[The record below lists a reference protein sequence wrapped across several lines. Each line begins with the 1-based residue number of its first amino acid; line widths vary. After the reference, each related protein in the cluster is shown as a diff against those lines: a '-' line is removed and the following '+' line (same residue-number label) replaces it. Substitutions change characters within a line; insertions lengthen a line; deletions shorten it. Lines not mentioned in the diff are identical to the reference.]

1 MKKLFSFFAA
11 ALFATSLFAK
21 EVTISPSDITA
32 AENTEISATV
42 NGVTLEISNGTVTAE
57 QIRIFKGKTITL
69 SASSN
74 ITKIVFTCTAN
85 GTTKYGP
92 GCFNAVEG
100 YTFEADGKTGTWE
113 GEAKSVSFTAETNQ
127 VRATEIVVVLSD
139 GDTPEPPQPSLKDGY
154 YLSGTFNDW
163 AVSEDYMFVENPATP
178 GEYMIDVTLAEG
190 DELKGVIVVS
200 GAEQWVGNPKDNDNN
215 FKVDAEHAGD
225 VTIYLNPAGN
235 AAWEWTFIYIEVKE
249 TPPTPQPQG
258 GEITITPE
266 NCGWTATAGEQTGT
280 VQGVTVATTQGMASE
295 GQDPNQ
301 MRAYKGKTFT
311 VSADVNI
318 IKIVITCT
326 ASGEEKYGPG
336 CFTIPEGVGEYSYED
351 NVGTWVGKAKE
362 VVFIA
367 ATNQVRM
374 TSVVVTLEGG
384 ETPQPQPKYEDGFY
398 LVGDFTEWS
407 LDEKGDYK
415 LEANPNAEGEYM
427 LEMFL
432 VKGEQFKA
440 VEVKD
445 DEIVRW
451 YPEGDGNN
459 ITFDAAEEA
468 AVVIYFRPAGNTAWD
483 LNFFYIEVK
492 ETPEPPQPQGDE
504 LWVETFDK
512 NGTYVA
518 KKNGTYWPYANEWFT
533 GYPVSETENV
543 EGNQYTND
551 YSNVESNGVSI
562 RSKKLNGAE
571 SAVPGLYFAM
581 NKEAAK
587 NYVKFI
593 GEPLFDASDKN
604 YEYTLNFTICLP
616 ESADGGDLQE
626 MNIYMNGLGLALL
639 PKDTKLGDKLV
650 TTDVAVPLENMK
662 INDLQFDFDNTATQK
677 FISKIWITA
686 EKTGDTPQPQL
697 EDGFYLVGTMNDWTP
712 EAGMMFVPN
721 QEVEGEYV
729 AFWTGEAGAEM
740 KVVKVEGEK
749 ISTWFP
755 DGENNNFVVGD
766 ELAGQLMTIH
776 FNPAGVEGWTD
787 FGGFCNVEIQGNP
800 EPEAEFYI
808 VGGFSDWQI
817 AEDYKLILDEP
828 SGEYLLEMF
837 LTEGEELKAVAVMQG
852 IEIWYP
858 EGVGNNWKVDAAH
871 AGAVRIHFSTEEH
884 SDWEFGYAY
893 IEVLETPPSPQGGEI
908 TITPENCGWTATA
921 GEQSG
926 TVQGVTVATSQG
938 LASEGQDPN
947 QMRAYKGKTF
957 TVSADVNI
965 IKIVI
970 TCTASGEEKYGPGCF
985 TIPEGVGEYSYEDNV
1000 GTWVGKAKEVVF
1012 TAATNQVRMTSV
1024 VVTLEGGEEEKLAD
1038 GFYLAGD
1045 YNKWLPTP
1053 NDVFFLNEE
1062 VPELVEYMKHAY
1074 LNEGEGIKVVE
1085 YKNGEAANWYP
1096 DGMGNEYK
1104 VDAAHAG
1111 EVDIYFRTEYQDDW
1125 AEFGGYMYITEG
1137 QLTIITLDVEY
1148 GSAVYVNDDELGNF
1162 WQLNL
1167 YKDYDSETQ
1176 SVTYPDLYVGV
1187 TPKSATAIAGTYGAS
1202 DIYFVELDLDE
1213 NTAIEAASISD
1224 VVVTYKEDGVY
1235 HFGFD
1240 FMGNDG
1246 ISYIVD
1252 VEVPVEAWDYAT
1264 GEEIELVED
1273 ETPVVLADGYYLAGD
1288 FNKWTVSADY
1298 MFKANP
1304 EAEGEYMLDVTLA
1317 EGDELKGV
1325 IVAFGQIVQW
1335 VGNPK
1340 DGGNN
1345 FKVDAEHAGDV
1356 TIYLNP
1362 AGRSD
1367 WEWTYIYIEVHPQP
1381 EYLTCADV
1389 LEIAATMED
1398 PTADNKYV
1406 YGEEVV
1412 VRAYV
1417 QFAYD
1422 PKEQQASPARKALQQ
1437 SVWLNDDKGAKSGQ
1451 IQVYYGSVEEALAK
1465 GDYVEAKGQVVKYFK
1480 AEGNIIVELLNG
1492 EMKKVSEIV
1501 TGVDNV
1507 ETSVEVLK
1515 TIQNGQFIIIRNGQI
1530 YNAAGARIQ

>member
-1 MKKLFSFFAA
+1 
-11 ALFATSLFAK
+11 
-21 EVTISPSDITA
+21 
-32 AENTEISATV
+32 
-42 NGVTLEISNGTVTAE
+42 
-57 QIRIFKGKTITL
+57 
-69 SASSN
+69 
-74 ITKIVFTCTAN
+74 
-85 GTTKYGP
+85 
-92 GCFNAVEG
+92 
-100 YTFEADGKTGTWE
+100 
-113 GEAKSVSFTAETNQ
+113 
-127 VRATEIVVVLSD
+127 
-139 GDTPEPPQPSLKDGY
+139 
-154 YLSGTFNDW
+154 
-163 AVSEDYMFVENPATP
+163 
-178 GEYMIDVTLAEG
+178 
-190 DELKGVIVVS
+190 
-200 GAEQWVGNPKDNDNN
+200 
-215 FKVDAEHAGD
+215 
-225 VTIYLNPAGN
+225 
-235 AAWEWTFIYIEVKE
+235 
-249 TPPTPQPQG
+249 
-258 GEITITPE
+258 
-266 NCGWTATAGEQTGT
+266 
-280 VQGVTVATTQGMASE
+280 
-295 GQDPNQ
+295 
-301 MRAYKGKTFT
+301 
-311 VSADVNI
+311 
-318 IKIVITCT
+318 
-326 ASGEEKYGPG
+326 
-336 CFTIPEGVGEYSYED
+336 
-351 NVGTWVGKAKE
+351 
-362 VVFIA
+362 
-367 ATNQVRM
+367 
-374 TSVVVTLEGG
+374 
-384 ETPQPQPKYEDGFY
+384 
-398 LVGDFTEWS
+398 
-407 LDEKGDYK
+407 
-415 LEANPNAEGEYM
+415 
-427 LEMFL
+427 
-432 VKGEQFKA
+432 
-440 VEVKD
+440 
-445 DEIVRW
+445 
-451 YPEGDGNN
+451 
-459 ITFDAAEEA
+459 
-468 AVVIYFRPAGNTAWD
+468 
-483 LNFFYIEVK
+483 
-492 ETPEPPQPQGDE
+492 
-504 LWVETFDK
+504 
-512 NGTYVA
+512 
-518 KKNGTYWPYANEWFT
+518 
-533 GYPVSETENV
+533 
-543 EGNQYTND
+543 
-551 YSNVESNGVSI
+551 
-562 RSKKLNGAE
+562 
-571 SAVPGLYFAM
+571 
-581 NKEAAK
+581 
-587 NYVKFI
+587 
-593 GEPLFDASDKN
+593 
-604 YEYTLNFTICLP
+604 
-616 ESADGGDLQE
+616 
-626 MNIYMNGLGLALL
+626 
-639 PKDTKLGDKLV
+639 
-650 TTDVAVPLENMK
+650 
-662 INDLQFDFDNTATQK
+662 
-677 FISKIWITA
+677 
-686 EKTGDTPQPQL
+686 
-697 EDGFYLVGTMNDWTP
+697 
-712 EAGMMFVPN
+712 
-721 QEVEGEYV
+721 
-729 AFWTGEAGAEM
+729 
-740 KVVKVEGEK
+740 
-749 ISTWFP
+749 
-755 DGENNNFVVGD
+755 
-766 ELAGQLMTIH
+766 
-776 FNPAGVEGWTD
+776 
-787 FGGFCNVEIQGNP
+787 
-800 EPEAEFYI
+800 
-808 VGGFSDWQI
+808 
-817 AEDYKLILDEP
+817 
-828 SGEYLLEMF
+828 
-837 LTEGEELKAVAVMQG
+837 
-852 IEIWYP
+852 
-858 EGVGNNWKVDAAH
+858 
-871 AGAVRIHFSTEEH
+871 
-884 SDWEFGYAY
+884 
-893 IEVLETPPSPQGGEI
+893 
-908 TITPENCGWTATA
+908 
-921 GEQSG
+921 
-926 TVQGVTVATSQG
+926 
-938 LASEGQDPN
+938 
-947 QMRAYKGKTF
+947 MRAYKGKTF